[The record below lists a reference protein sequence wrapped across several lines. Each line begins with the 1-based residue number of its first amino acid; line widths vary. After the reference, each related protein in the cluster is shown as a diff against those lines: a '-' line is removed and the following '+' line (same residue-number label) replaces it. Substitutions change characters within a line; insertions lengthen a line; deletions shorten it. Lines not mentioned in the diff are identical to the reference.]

1 MRIFYSITGFKDT
14 LIKQLIFKQLITNDD
29 TPVSHSGLP
38 SISAHLEWLP
48 YLFVSGGLADL
59 KLSPFE

>member
-1 MRIFYSITGFKDT
+1 MRIFYSIIGFKDT
-14 LIKQLIFKQLITNDD
+14 LMQQLIIKQIITNDD
-29 TPVSHSGLP
+29 ATVSDSGLP
-38 SISAHLEWLP
+38 STSAQLEWLP

>member
-1 MRIFYSITGFKDT
+1 MQQLI
-14 LIKQLIFKQLITNDD
+14 IKQIITNDD
-29 TPVSHSGLP
+29 ASVSDSGLP
-38 SISAHLEWLP
+38 STSAHLEWLP